1 MGGNQKRQRSFARL
15 NPRATVPV
23 VITSFQL
30 IGEFTFPSA
39 GAIRSMARQA
49 FVCDFPYSSRL

>member
-1 MGGNQKRQRSFARL
+1 MEWHQKQKRSFAQL
-15 NPRATVPV
+15 HPRATPPV

-30 IGEFTFPSA
+30 IGEFTIPSA
-39 GAIRSMARQA
+39 GAIRRLARQA